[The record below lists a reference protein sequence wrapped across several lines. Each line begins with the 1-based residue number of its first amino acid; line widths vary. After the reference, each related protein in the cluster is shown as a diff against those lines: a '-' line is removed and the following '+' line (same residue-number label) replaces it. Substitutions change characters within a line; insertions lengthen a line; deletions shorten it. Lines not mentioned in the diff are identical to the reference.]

1 MTGAAKGIGYGV
13 AARLTDGGA
22 HVVMSDV
29 DAEALEGAAPR
40 LAGRPGRVVP
50 VPADVA
56 DERTPDRLVGSPSAF
71 GGVDVLVNNAG
82 IYPMASALELRTD
95 LFDRVQDVNVRGTV
109 FLAQAAALRMIEQG
123 TGGRIVNLASIDAIH
138 PSMVGLAAYNTSKGA
153 VLMFTKAL
161 ALELAPHGILVNAV
175 APGGIKTEGVARPQ
189 EGVTS
194 REEMTSRLR
203 SFMAAIPIGR
213 MGEPDEVA
221 TVVAFLA
228 SPAASYVTGEI
239 VVVDGGRLLS
249 YGADAS
255 RGVDPHM
262 ADEHTTTIRNP
273 YDGRVV
279 GEVPLHD
286 ADAVDEAVARAGA
299 ALEAGDLPTWRRAAI
314 LDRAASALAE
324 QAESFAPTIAEEA
337 AKPLKTARVEV
348 QRAVSTLTFSAAA
361 ARGLVGE
368 MVPMDASEVGVGKL
382 GFTLRVP
389 IGVIGAISPVQLP
402 AQPRGPQGRPGHRRR
417 LPDRPQARRPDAAV
431 GPGAPPSAGRGVR
444 APAGVV
450 PGGDRAGLERRAAP
464 RGAPRHRHDHVHRLA
479 GRGVGRSASRRPAR
493 RSPWSWA
500 TTRRSSSTPTP
511 TGSGPPPPSRWP
523 GSATPGSRASR
534 PSGSTSTDRSSSPS
548 SRPSS
553 TASRPS

>member
-1 MTGAAKGIGYGV
+1 MPDVHSTGAGEGPTTDEPSPPAVDWGPFTIAGRRCIVTGAAKGIGYGV

-29 DAEALEGAAPR
+29 DAEALEGAASR
-40 LAGRPGRVVP
+40 LAGRPGRVVA

-56 DERTPDRLVGSPSAF
+56 DERTPDRLVGSAVDAF

-82 IYPMASALELRTD
+82 IYPMASALELRID

-194 REEMTSRLR
+194 REEMASRLR

-249 YGADAS
+249 
-255 RGVDPHM
+255 
-262 ADEHTTTIRNP
+262 
-273 YDGRVV
+273 
-279 GEVPLHD
+279 
-286 ADAVDEAVARAGA
+286 
-299 ALEAGDLPTWRRAAI
+299 
-314 LDRAASALAE
+314 
-324 QAESFAPTIAEEA
+324 
-337 AKPLKTARVEV
+337 
-348 QRAVSTLTFSAAA
+348 
-361 ARGLVGE
+361 
-368 MVPMDASEVGVGKL
+368 
-382 GFTLRVP
+382 
-389 IGVIGAISPVQLP
+389 
-402 AQPRGPQGRPGHRRR
+402 
-417 LPDRPQARRPDAAV
+417 
-431 GPGAPPSAGRGVR
+431 
-444 APAGVV
+444 
-450 PGGDRAGLERRAAP
+450 
-464 RGAPRHRHDHVHRLA
+464 
-479 GRGVGRSASRRPAR
+479 
-493 RSPWSWA
+493 
-500 TTRRSSSTPTP
+500 
-511 TGSGPPPPSRWP
+511 
-523 GSATPGSRASR
+523 
-534 PSGSTSTDRSSSPS
+534 
-548 SRPSS
+548 
-553 TASRPS
+553 